1 MGTDSKYL
9 EEAMAE
15 LERSLGTFS
24 NNEEIT
30 SLIVNNLDSQLKVQI
45 DAYKIKKEI
54 IEELNM
60 EKIYLDFSRVQ
71 AIIQML
77 VDMSCKI
84 NLGIYHLCYY
94 TDSYYAFYDS
104 RAILFWFENYNVIW
118 NIDTMDVKVEK
129 EVNGCKV
136 LVTNTI
142 NNNYKC
148 DVVDTKSPRTCREVN
163 EMNIQGGKTNV
174 IALFN
179 KRFERDNVFDDVYWT
194 KLPNNEYWR
203 INIEELF
210 RKIWWLEQQ
219 IDDEFLYDNIVNAKT
234 YMRYYKNNTCEFD
247 LRYMSYV
254 CKRTRNYVE
263 REKQKDRLTIYEHKH
278 NITKNKVTA
287 KEIETGKKVYK
298 YVVTY
303 RSKPILVEDTGR
315 YITLETGC
323 YKWVEE

>member
-1 MGTDSKYL
+1 MGTDCRGL

-15 LERSLGTFS
+15 LERSLETFS
-24 NNEEIT
+24 DNVEIT
-30 SLIVNNLDSQLKVQI
+30 SLIVNNLENRLDEAKSLK
-45 DAYKIKKEI
+45 
-54 IEELNM
+54 
-60 EKIYLDFSRVQ
+60 
-71 AIIQML
+71 
-77 VDMSCKI
+77 
-84 NLGIYHLCYY
+84 
-94 TDSYYAFYDS
+94 
-104 RAILFWFENYNVIW
+104 
-118 NIDTMDVKVEK
+118 
-129 EVNGCKV
+129 
-136 LVTNTI
+136 TN
-142 NNNYKC
+142 
-148 DVVDTKSPRTCREVN
+148 REAN

-179 KRFERDNVFDDVYWT
+179 ERFERDNVFDDVYWT
-194 KLPNNEYWR
+194 KLPNNEYWK

-247 LRYMSYV
+247 LRYMSYA
-254 CKRTRNYVE
+254 CKRTHNYVE
-263 REKQKDRLTIYEHKH
+263 REKQKDRLTIYEHK

-303 RSKPILVEDTGR
+303 ESKPILVEDTGH
-315 YITLETGC
+315 YITLKTGC

>member
-15 LERSLGTFS
+15 LERSLETFS
-24 NNEEIT
+24 DNVEIT
-30 SLIVNNLDSQLKVQI
+30 SLIVNNL
-45 DAYKIKKEI
+45 E
-54 IEELNM
+54 NR
-60 EKIYLDFSRVQ
+60 LDEAKSL
-71 AIIQML
+71 I
-77 VDMSCKI
+77 
-84 NLGIYHLCYY
+84 
-94 TDSYYAFYDS
+94 
-104 RAILFWFENYNVIW
+104 
-118 NIDTMDVKVEK
+118 
-129 EVNGCKV
+129 
-136 LVTNTI
+136 TN
-142 NNNYKC
+142 
-148 DVVDTKSPRTCREVN
+148 REAN
-163 EMNIQGGKTNV
+163 EMNIQGGKTDL

-179 KRFERDNVFDDVYWT
+179 EKFERDNVFDSVYWT

-210 RKIWWLEQQ
+210 SKIWWLEQQ

-247 LRYMSYV
+247 LRYMSYA
-254 CKRTRNYVE
+254 CKRTHNYVE
-263 REKQKDRLTIYEHKH
+263 REKQKDRLTIYEHKN

-287 KEIETGKKVYK
+287 KDIETGKKVYK